1 LILQKKFKIQKL
13 FFKNKKKEYERL
25 KESLNALISH
35 QKYLEEKVVDFQEFN
50 SKSQASE
57 FVPSTKKFN
66 FTFDQLEKKG
76 VIKEISV
83 MKAQRNAIK
92 FTISMPQPGKFLVEA
107 KVALMT
113 VKTIEINVEDLL
125 NKKAKGID
133 KLDFDY
139 VILDVNMT
147 LHVMNKLFV
156 SNKK

>member
-1 LILQKKFKIQKL
+1 
-13 FFKNKKKEYERL
+13 
-25 KESLNALISH
+25 
-35 QKYLEEKVVDFQEFN
+35 
-50 SKSQASE
+50 
-57 FVPSTKKFN
+57 
-66 FTFDQLEKKG
+66 LEKKG

-83 MKAQRNAIK
+83 MKAQRNTIK

-125 NKKAKGID
+125 NKKARGID

>member
-1 LILQKKFKIQKL
+1 
-13 FFKNKKKEYERL
+13 
-25 KESLNALISH
+25 
-35 QKYLEEKVVDFQEFN
+35 
-50 SKSQASE
+50 
-57 FVPSTKKFN
+57 
-66 FTFDQLEKKG
+66 
-76 VIKEISV
+76 

-113 VKTIEINVEDLL
+113 VKTIEIQVEDLL
-125 NKKAKGID
+125 NKKARGID

-156 SNKK
+156 TNKK